1 MAINPVS
8 KAQPMREGEIAAID
22 ALNAALEQLNTLDIS
37 TINTRL
43 QAIETNMQNITTR
56 LDAIDGT
63 NGSINALT
71 SRVSSA
77 ELDIA
82 NVKATLYTNLNQSV

>member
-1 MAINPVS
+1 
-8 KAQPMREGEIAAID
+8 MREGEIAAID